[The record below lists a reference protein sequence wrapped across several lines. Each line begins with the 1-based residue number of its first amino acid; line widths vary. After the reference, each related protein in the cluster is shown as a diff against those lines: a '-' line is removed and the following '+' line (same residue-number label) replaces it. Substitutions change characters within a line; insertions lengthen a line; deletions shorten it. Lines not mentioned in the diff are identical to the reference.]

1 LTLDP
6 PPLTLYPM
14 SRVTEYAT
22 RLFLHWLNERYRREF
37 QAKLSEDGTWRAT
50 DPEAGD
56 LAIST
61 AFLYEG
67 DDAWFERAAELEQ
80 RLDDT
85 RPGSYLLWVPPGG
98 RLPDGEPDE
107 SEWVRRVVLGASKL
121 ASGRSGEV
129 RLPVKMAIGKVR
141 DEGGYASVT
150 GGLGRHWPDIS
161 HRLTGSF
168 YLDSRGLNRLSRD
181 EDERTQL
188 FDHIGLLSQGLK
200 LGDVVEFE
208 HEDAWNLQRLPRG
221 AAGEGMEDGWAIAGC
236 PPGFEPFDGGP
247 TRRLLRRHLA
257 EANEKLRGVQGA
269 SRIIVL
275 VGAFDYIDG
284 EIAGSSLRGFDPALA
299 AAFDVIAL
307 VSDADVKTLRLARG
321 ARFLRE
327 Q

>member
-1 LTLDP
+1 
-6 PPLTLYPM
+6 M
-14 SRVTEYAT
+14 SRVPEYAT

-37 QAKLSEDGTWRAT
+37 KPAPSDDGAWRAS

-56 LAIST
+56 LAIAT
-61 AFLYEG
+61 ALLYEG

-80 RLDDT
+80 RLNDT

-98 RLPDGEPDE
+98 KLPDGEPDE

-121 ASGRSGEV
+121 ASGRNGEV
-129 RLPVKMAIGKVR
+129 RLPVRMALGKVR

-161 HRLTGSF
+161 QRLNGSF
-168 YLDSRGLNRLSRD
+168 YLDSRGLNRLGRND
-181 EDERTQL
+181 EEREQL

-208 HEDAWNLQRLPRG
+208 HEDAWNIQRLPRG
-221 AAGEGMEDGWAIAGC
+221 AAGEDMEDGWAIAGC
-236 PPGFEPFDGGP
+236 PPGFEPFDGGA

-257 EANEKLRGVQGA
+257 EANEKLRGMQGT
-269 SRIIVL
+269 SRVIVL
-275 VGAFDYIDG
+275 AGAFDYIEG
-284 EIAGSSLRGFDPALA
+284 EIAGSSLRGFDPTLA

-307 VSDADVKTLRLARG
+307 VSDAEVKALRLARG
-321 ARFLRE
+321 AKFIRE
-327 Q
+327 P